1 MTLTLLPE
9 CRICNGTKYYREP
22 DPAGRGQ
29 LERCPICNP
38 EPVKQSPDIVTVRR
52 EDLLEVLWGVINS
65 TWRSKATASFREE
78 EVEVNKRL
86 TAMEDAAR

>member
-1 MTLTLLPE
+1 MSDAEVESLRSQLDRWQDYAMKNAMELTAANAEIARL
-9 CRICNGTKYYREP
+9 K
-22 DPAGRGQ
+22 
-29 LERCPICNP
+29 
-38 EPVKQSPDIVTVRR
+38 SPDIVTVRR
-52 EDLLEVLWGVINS
+52 EDLREVLWGVINS